1 MSNPNFNDRH
11 IVKVMLQIAKNKR
24 SLSKVEAKYDLE
36 IQTISENRTREITSY
51 LIKEGCVS
59 QHLVLPERTH
69 PSIILMPYASSEGE
83 GLSEKGEDLLEDLI
97 NALNKEKSMRRRELV
112 SGLSKN
118 TIGWI
123 MGIVSGVVIGVVV
136 GFILWRCGWI

>member
-69 PSIILMPYASSEGE
+69 PSVILLPYASSEGE

-97 NALNKEKSMRRRELV
+97 DALNEEKSIKRRKLLL
-112 SGLSKN
+112 GLSK

-123 MGIVSGVVIGVVV
+123 MGIASGLIIA
-136 GFILWRCGWI
+136 FLSWYFGWI